1 MKSSLFLICI
11 ALFGCIFSLS
21 FAAKATGVA
30 GGYTRLTS
38 AQVRADKSALGA
50 LNYGAKIIAADA
62 IKNHRV
68 PYFKYQA
75 TDIYEA
81 KVQVVAGRNYVFNAD
96 ISNAR
101 GSTIINADYQVFQN
115 LNGKYS
121 LVSQTYQVVQ
131 KDAC

>member
-1 MKSSLFLICI
+1 MRSSIFLLCL
-11 ALFGCIFSLS
+11 ALFGCLFSLS
-21 FAAKATGVA
+21 LGQTA
-30 GGYTRLTS
+30 GGYKRLS
-38 AQVRADKSALGA
+38 AAQVRADKNALGA

-68 PYFKYQA
+68 PDFKYKA
-75 TDIYEA
+75 TEIYEA

-96 ISNAR
+96 ISNYS
-101 GSTIINADYQVFQN
+101 GSTVINADYKVYQN

-131 KDAC
+131 KEAC